1 MDIIEKIAVFSSK
14 LTIQYIHKDSPSLD
28 EDRLLDIKNLF
39 SKVYISKGLES
50 GWQDYHKI
58 KIETGD
64 FPDIIITDIQLNNSS
79 LFTFQKIFIENSKQV
94 IISISK
100 FLKKEELDNYIN
112 LGISYMLLD
121 PIDIAQFNLVL
132 GRASESIYHKK
143 WEKKRRQEM
152 NNQIEELKREVE
164 KLSKNKEEIISLLIN
179 ELWKKDNNIKYNE
192 TIESLEFIDYDEG
205 LQRMGEDKELYKE
218 LLVGFCTY
226 YKSRIVEMKKAFI
239 LKNIKEIG
247 VLAHSVKG
255 AAGNISA
262 KPIYNIVVEL
272 ENAIRNKED
281 EIKIFILI
289 TKFEKAFKTLCSSLK
304 KLL

>member
-14 LTIQYIHKDSPSLD
+14 LTIQYIHKDNPSLD
-28 EDRLLDIKNLF
+28 KDRLLDLKNLF

-64 FPDIIITDIQLNNSS
+64 FPDIIITDIELTNSS

-100 FLKKEELDNYIN
+100 FIKKEELDNYIN
-112 LGISYMLLD
+112 LGMSYMLIE
-121 PIDIAQFNLVL
+121 PIDIAQFNIVL

-143 WEKKRRQEM
+143 WEKKRRKEM
-152 NNQIEELKREVE
+152 NNQIEELKREIE
-164 KLSKNKEEIISLLIN
+164 KLSKKREKIISLLIN
-179 ELWKKDNNIKYNE
+179 ELWKEDKDKDSE
-192 TIESLEFIDYDEG
+192 SIEDLEFIDYNDG
-205 LQRMGEDKELYKE
+205 LRRMGGDKELYKE
-218 LLVGFCTY
+218 LLIGFCTY
-226 YKSRIVEMKKAFI
+226 YKSCIVDMKKAFI
-239 LKNIKEIG
+239 SKDINEIG

-262 KPIYNIVVEL
+262 KPIYNIVFEL
-272 ENAIRNKED
+272 ENAIRNNED
-281 EIKIFILI
+281 EIEILILI

-304 KLL
+304 RLI